1 MLSDKKKTT
10 RILLVEDEYDV
21 SLTVKTI
28 LEKYGFSVDC
38 YNDPTIALSN
48 FKPGLYDLSLLDIK
62 MPKMNGFELYQKIK
76 EIDEKAKIYFIT
88 ASEMFYEEYR
98 TGAVGGYPSIDKEYF
113 IQKPFKIDDLIKQL
127 NMILNSAKSNDIT

>member
-1 MLSDKKKTT
+1 MMSDKKKPT
-10 RILLVEDEYDV
+10 RILLVEDEDDV

-28 LEKYGFSVDC
+28 LEKYGFAVEC

-62 MPKMNGFELYQKIK
+62 MPKMNGFELYQKLK
-76 EIDEKAKIYFIT
+76 EIDEKAKICFIT

-98 TGAVGGYPSIDKEYF
+98 TGDVGGFPRIDEQYF
-113 IQKPFKIDDLIKQL
+113 IQKPFRTDDLIKRL
-127 NMILNSAKSNDIT
+127 NTILNLLK